1 MLTFLRGGN
10 IILSYLFQLIQ
21 HLKTDCIRASILAG
35 RTIVY
40 RGGWDGNE
48 FWITDHIN
56 NTLNRWAP
64 TSTSCGGSGVRKR
77 LVVGED

>member
-1 MLTFLRGGN
+1 ML
-10 IILSYLFQLIQ
+10 QLN
-21 HLKTDCIRASILAG
+21 TDCIRVSILAV

-40 RGGWDGNE
+40 RGRWDGNE
-48 FWITDHIN
+48 FWITNHIN

-64 TSTSCGGSGVRKR
+64 TSTSCGGSGVWKR